1 MLGGP
6 TPLWASTVKPRL
18 HVPRLSG
25 FLVYLGLFP
34 RVQFCHEYDQDTW
47 PNSIKT
53 TALKSAVKSE
63 FVLLSKSESSA
74 QLMKNNR
81 MCSDW
86 LRVAFHHSNAVGQF
100 ANNLLG

>member
-1 MLGGP
+1 MCLVDQLPCGP
-6 TPLWASTVKPRL
+6 VQSNLDYPDFSII
-18 HVPRLSG
+18 SD
-25 FLVYLGLFP
+25 LFP
-34 RVQFCHEYDQDTW
+34 QVQFRHEYDQDLW
-47 PNSIKT
+47 PYSIKT
-53 TALKSAVKSE
+53 TALKSTVKSE

-100 ANNLLG
+100 ANHLLG